1 MNVIVTVDDAYGMMF
16 HHRRLS
22 QDRILN
28 QRILNISC
36 HTTLRMSSY
45 SASMFSGL
53 PDYVTVSDDFLD
65 EAETGDICF
74 VEDKALVPY
83 AQEIDTMYLFF
94 WNRHYP
100 SDFKLDYIPSK
111 EGMSLRYTED
121 FKGYSHPDIRLEIW
135 QKGL

>member
-1 MNVIVTVDDAYGMMF
+1 MNVIVAVDDVYGMMF

-22 QDRILN
+22 RDRLLN
-28 QRILNISC
+28 QKILDISC

-45 SASMFSGL
+45 SASMFPDL
-53 PDYVTVSDDFLD
+53 PDNVCVSDDFLD

-74 VEDKALVPY
+74 VEDRSLLPY
-83 AQEIDTMYLFF
+83 AGKIDTMYLFF

-100 SDFKLDYIPSK
+100 SDFKLDYIPA
-111 EGMSLRYTED
+111 EHPMTLQHTED

-135 QKGL
+135 QKEL